1 MADAAQLTKEINFL
15 REQAALERQSDP
27 RGVASTATIGRL
39 GDALYAREKLDPG
52 AQDRELAARASS
64 PKKPDGTPV
73 SSEGTNSSIPS
84 GVAERKTES
93 APPRATDQLKN
104 GETRQETNAKTTA
117 SSAKKNLPAL
127 VRNPMEVFASS
138 NVLWTMACL
147 TPQQFNDPRLYRSTP
162 GALKNLVFSSAGRFD
177 ADRVST
183 FFGSPEFYINNFVMQ
198 TVIGANEATG
208 NSNAV
213 KFSFD
218 IIEPHSMGLLLQS
231 MQNAAIKA
239 GYLSYL
245 DNAPFVLRMDIQG
258 FNELGQNLSTIK
270 PKFFVMKLSSTKF
283 VVNEGGSVYKV
294 EAIPYNHQAFSDAIN
309 TTYSDVKISASG
321 NGHVFDILSGSSTS
335 LMAYLNKN
343 EEKLLAEGKIS
354 VKDEYV
360 IQFPILSSDWQSSA
374 GNQAE
379 IKKATV
385 DPNAPATNRTAVQAS
400 MIKTDPQLLDKNSI
414 ASASLGFDQK
424 SGGRAVFKRAGDQY
438 DEKTGVLKRD
448 GMTIDPKTRAFQ
460 FGQSQSLTSIINQVI
475 LSSEYA
481 TEALEPKFLTPQGFI
496 KWFKLDIQ
504 MELLKF
510 DEVIGDYAKKITYRV
525 VPYLV
530 HQSIFAN
537 ATSAP
542 VGYAELMKSVVKE
555 YQYIYTG
562 QNVDILSFNI
572 DINNLFYA
580 GANPK
585 PEAEAAK
592 TGNQDQKAAEDR
604 PSSTKTGKGPATEVQ
619 SAQTGRARPKRDP
632 RLLKGFKGG
641 SENKSVE
648 QNVAENF
655 QEAFISGSSADL
667 VTINLEV
674 LGDPYWLIDSG
685 MSNYFTGAAS
695 PTAQITDDGTMNYES
710 GNVYIYISLRTPA
723 DVNTLTGL
731 YDFSI
736 AGKES
741 PFGGIYRVVTCE
753 NQFNDGNWKQKL
765 KCIRMPGPQGPEVNE
780 TITGDKPSVI
790 DKQSTS
796 ATEIGD
802 KEPPK
807 TSPIDSS
814 GSNTAS
820 NTGAGT
826 NTAAGGNNAASNTR
840 TTTTSNLPPRVVGFR
855 YYRDLGQN

>member
-1 MADAAQLTKEINFL
+1 MVARFL
-15 REQAALERQSDP
+15 ANAVEQF
-27 RGVASTATIGRL
+27 
-39 GDALYAREKLDPG
+39 
-52 AQDRELAARASS
+52 
-64 PKKPDGTPV
+64 KPDGTRAIA
-73 SSEGTNSSIPS
+73 EFTNSVLSI
-84 GVAERKTES
+84 GTAVRKTLEVP
-93 APPRATDQLKN
+93 ARASDVLEN
-104 GETRQETNAKTTA
+104 GKSNQETKSNTTA
-117 SSAKKNLPAL
+117 ASAKKNLPSL
-127 VRNPMEVFASS
+127 VRSPMEVFAS
-138 NVLWTMACL
+138 NNILWTFACL
-147 TPQQFNDPRLYRSTP
+147 PPEQFNDPRSYRNKPS
-162 GALKNLVFSSAGRFD
+162 ALKNIVFSSGGRFD
-177 ADRVST
+177 ADRVAT
-183 FFGSPEFYINNFVMQ
+183 FFGSPEYYINNFIMQ

-231 MQNAAIKA
+231 MQNAAVKA

-258 FNELGQNLSTIK
+258 FNELGQNLSQIK
-270 PKFFVMKLSSTKF
+270 PKYFVMKLSSTKF
-283 VVNEGGSVYKV
+283 TVNEGGSVYKV
-294 EAIPYNHQAFSDAIN
+294 EAIPYNHQGFSDAIN

-321 NGHVFDILSGSSTS
+321 KGHVFDLLSGSEGS
-335 LMAYLNKN
+335 LVAYLNKN
-343 EEKLLAEGKIS
+343 EKKLKAEGKVTEI
-354 VKDEYV
+354 DEYV

-374 GNQAE
+374 GNQSE

-385 DPNAPATNRTAVQAS
+385 DPNAVETKKTAAKTS
-400 MIKTDPQLLDKNSI
+400 MIKIDPQLLDQNSM
-414 ASASLGFDQK
+414 ASASLGFDQS

-438 DEKTGVLKRD
+438 DEKTGVLKRE
-448 GMTIDPKTRAFQ
+448 GMTINPKTRAFQ
-460 FGQSQSLTSIINQVI
+460 FGQSQSLTAIINQVI

-481 TEALEPKFLTPQGFI
+481 TEALEPGNLTPQGFI
-496 KWFKLDIQ
+496 KWFKLDVQI
-504 MELLKF
+504 ELLKP
-510 DEVIGDYAKKITYRV
+510 DPLTGDYAKRITYRV

-542 VGYAELMKSVVKE
+542 VGYAELMKDVVKE

-562 QNVDILSFNI
+562 QNVDILSFSI

-592 TGNQDQKAAEDR
+592 TATQDQNAAETKN
-604 PSSTKTGKGPATEVQ
+604 SSTKTGKGQAAEVQ

-641 SENKSVE
+641 SEYKSVE

-655 QEAFISGSSADL
+655 QEAFISGSSADM
-667 VTINLEV
+667 VTVNLEI

-685 MSNYFTGAAS
+685 MSNYFVGAAS

-710 GNVYIYISLRTPA
+710 GNVYIYITFRTPA

-741 PFGGIYRVVTCE
+741 PFGGIYRVVSCE

-780 TITGDKPSVI
+780 TITGDKASVVNKAEVPAI
-790 DKQSTS
+790 
-796 ATEIGD
+796 EIGE

-807 TSPIDSS
+807 TSLIDS
-814 GSNTAS
+814 GSTNSAVGADTAS
-820 NTGAGT
+820 SSNNGTGAQ
-826 NTAAGGNNAASNTR
+826 
-840 TTTTSNLPPRVVGFR
+840 TTTTSNQPQRKVGFR

>member
-1 MADAAQLTKEINFL
+1 MVARFL
-15 REQAALERQSDP
+15 ANAVEQF
-27 RGVASTATIGRL
+27 
-39 GDALYAREKLDPG
+39 
-52 AQDRELAARASS
+52 
-64 PKKPDGTPV
+64 KPDGTRAIT
-73 SSEGTNSSIPS
+73 EFTNSVLSI
-84 GVAERKTES
+84 GTAVRKTLETP
-93 APPRATDQLKN
+93 ARASDVLEN
-104 GETRQETNAKTTA
+104 GKSNQETKSNTTA
-117 SSAKKNLPAL
+117 ASAKKNLPAL
-127 VRNPMEVFASS
+127 VRNPLEVFAS
-138 NVLWTMACL
+138 NNILWTFACL
-147 TPQQFNDPRLYRSTP
+147 TPEQFNDPRSYRNNPS
-162 GALKNLVFSSAGRFD
+162 ALKNIVFSSAGRFD
-177 ADRVST
+177 ADRVAT
-183 FFGSPEFYINNFVMQ
+183 FFGSPEYYINNFVMQ

-231 MQNAAIKA
+231 MQNAAVKA

-258 FNELGQNLSTIK
+258 FNELGQNLSQIK
-270 PKFFVMKLSSTKF
+270 PKFFVMKLSTTKF
-283 VVNEGGSVYKV
+283 TVNEGGSVYKV
-294 EAIPYNHQAFSDAIN
+294 EAIPYNHQGFADSIN

-321 NGHVFDILSGSSTS
+321 KGHVFDLLSGGEGS
-335 LMAYLNKN
+335 LVAYLNKN
-343 EEKLLAEGKIS
+343 EKKLKAEGKVTEI
-354 VKDEYV
+354 DEYV

-374 GNQAE
+374 GNQSE

-385 DPNAPATNRTAVQAS
+385 DPNAPDTKKAAAKTS
-400 MIKTDPQLLDKNSI
+400 MIKIDPQLLDQNSM
-414 ASASLGFDQK
+414 ASASLGFDQS
-424 SGGRAVFKRAGDQY
+424 SGGRAIFKRAGDQY

-460 FGQSQSLTSIINQVI
+460 FGQNQSLTSIINQVI

-481 TEALEPKFLTPQGFI
+481 TEALEPANLTPQGFI
-496 KWFKLDIQ
+496 KWFKLDVQI
-504 MELLKF
+504 ELLKP
-510 DEVIGDYAKKITYRV
+510 DTITGDYAKKITYRV

-542 VGYAELMKSVVKE
+542 VGYAELMKDVVKE

-562 QNVDILSFNI
+562 QNVDILSFSI
-572 DINNLFYA
+572 DINNLFNS

-592 TGNQDQKAAEDR
+592 TATQDQNAAETKN
-604 PSSTKTGKGPATEVQ
+604 SSTKTGKGQAVEVQ

-632 RLLKGFKGG
+632 RLLKGYKGG
-641 SENKSVE
+641 SEYKSVE

-655 QEAFISGSSADL
+655 QEAFISGSSADM
-667 VTINLEV
+667 VTVNLEI

-685 MSNYFTGAAS
+685 MSNYFVGAAS

-710 GNVYIYISLRTPA
+710 GNVYIYITFRTPA

-741 PFGGIYRVVTCE
+741 PFGGIYRVVSCE

-780 TITGDKPSVI
+780 TITGDKASVVNKADVPAI
-790 DKQSTS
+790 
-796 ATEIGD
+796 EIGD

-807 TSPIDSS
+807 TSLIDS
-814 GSNTAS
+814 GSTTSVGADTAS
-820 NTGAGT
+820 SSSSSTGSQT
-826 NTAAGGNNAASNTR
+826 TT
-840 TTTTSNLPPRVVGFR
+840 TTTTSNQPQRKVGFR

>member
-1 MADAAQLTKEINFL
+1 M
-15 REQAALERQSDP
+15 
-27 RGVASTATIGRL
+27 VARFIPEG
-39 GDALYAREKLDPG
+39 
-52 AQDRELAARASS
+52 QELVF
-64 PKKPDGTPV
+64 KPDGSVVRTNT
-73 SSEGTNSSIPS
+73 TNSSIPIGTAENITNVDPTRAS
-84 GVAERKTES
+84 NPLRGGVSTQQTS
-93 APPRATDQLKN
+93 NIT
-104 GETRQETNAKTTA
+104 TTA
-117 SSAKKNLPAL
+117 FVKDLPAL
-127 VRNPMEVFASS
+127 VTNPMEQFASM

-147 TPQQFNDPRLYRSTP
+147 TPQQYNDPSLYRNIS
-162 GALKNLVFSSAGRFD
+162 GNLTNIIFSSGGRFD
-177 ADRVST
+177 TDRVAT
-183 FFGSPEFYINNFVMQ
+183 FFGSPEYYINNFVMQ

-218 IIEPHSMGLLLQS
+218 ILEPYSMGLLLQS
-231 MQNAAIKA
+231 MQTAAVEA

-245 DNAPFVLRMDIQG
+245 DNAPFVLKMDIQG
-258 FNELGQNLSTIK
+258 YDNQGIELTVIK
-270 PKFFVMKLSSTKF
+270 SKYFVMKLSSTKF
-283 VVNEGGSVYKV
+283 TVNENGSTYKV
-294 EAIPYNHQAFSDAIN
+294 EAIPYNHQGFSDSIN

-321 NGHVFDILSGSSTS
+321 PGLVFDLLAGADTS

-343 EEKLLAEGKIS
+343 EEKLQAEGKIS
-354 VKDEYV
+354 EKDEYV
-360 IQFPILSSDWQSSA
+360 IQFPILSSDWKSSA

-385 DPNAPATNRTAVQAS
+385 DPNAPDTKKTAVQSS
-400 MIKTDPQLLDKNSI
+400 MIKIDPQLLDQNSI
-414 ASASLGFDQK
+414 ASASLGFNQS

-438 DEKTGVLKRD
+438 DEKTGVLIRD

-496 KWFKLDIQ
+496 KWFKLDVQI
-504 MELLKF
+504 ELLKF
-510 DEVIGDYAKKITYRV
+510 DKLTGDYAKKITYRV
-525 VPYLV
+525 VPYFV

-542 VGYAELMKSVVKE
+542 IGYIQLMKDVVKE

-562 QNVDILSFNI
+562 QNVDILSFSI
-572 DINNLFYA
+572 DINNLFYT

-592 TGNQDQKAAEDR
+592 TSNQDQNGAEVL
-604 PSSTKTGKGPATEVQ
+604 PSSTKTGKGPATAVQ
-619 SAQTGRARPKRDP
+619 LAQTGRARPRRDP
-632 RLLKGFKGG
+632 RLLAGYKGG

-655 QEAFISGSSADL
+655 QDAFISGSSADM

-723 DVNTLTGL
+723 DVDPLTGL
-731 YDFSI
+731 YKFSV

-741 PFGGIYRVVTCE
+741 PFGGIYRVVSCE
-753 NQFNDGNWKQKL
+753 NTFSDGNWKQKL

-780 TITGDKPSVI
+780 TVTGEGTPVI
-790 DKQSTS
+790 EKESS
-796 ATEIGD
+796 PATEIGP

-807 TSPIDSS
+807 TSIVNS
-814 GSNTAS
+814 GSS
-820 NTGAGT
+820 YTGSIGNAT
-826 NTAAGGNNAASNTR
+826 NGPTNRAAVANNGAASSSANTTDNLR
-840 TTTTSNLPPRVVGFR
+840 NSSRRSAKAAADKKATTTTSNQAPPVTGFK
-855 YYRDLGQN
+855 YYRDLGQK

>member
-1 MADAAQLTKEINFL
+1 MVARFL
-15 REQAALERQSDP
+15 ANVVEQ
-27 RGVASTATIGRL
+27 
-39 GDALYAREKLDPG
+39 Y
-52 AQDRELAARASS
+52 
-64 PKKPDGTPV
+64 KPDGTRAIA
-73 SSEGTNSSIPS
+73 EFTNSTLAI
-84 GVAERKTES
+84 GNAVRKTLELP
-93 APPRATDQLKN
+93 ARATDVLQN
-104 GETRQETNAKTTA
+104 GESKLETKSNTTA
-117 SSAKKNLPAL
+117 ASAKKNLPAL
-127 VRNPMEVFASS
+127 VRNPMEVFASN
-138 NVLWTMACL
+138 NVLWTLACL
-147 TPQQFNDPRLYRSTP
+147 TPQQFNDPKTYRDNPS
-162 GALKNLVFSSAGRFD
+162 ALKNIVFSSAGRFD
-177 ADRVST
+177 EDRVAT
-183 FFGSPEFYINNFVMQ
+183 FFGSPEYYINNFVMQ

-231 MQNAAIKA
+231 MQNAAVKA

-258 FNELGQNLSTIK
+258 FNELGQNLSQIK
-270 PKFFVMKLSSTKF
+270 SKYFVMKLSSTKF
-283 VVNEGGSVYKV
+283 TVSESGSVYKV
-294 EAIPYNHQAFSDAIN
+294 EAIPYNHQGFSDAIN

-321 NGHVFDILSGSSTS
+321 KGHVFDLLSGSAGS
-335 LMAYLNKN
+335 LMAYLNNN
-343 EEKLLAEGKIS
+343 EKKLKADGKITEM
-354 VKDEYV
+354 DEYV

-374 GNQAE
+374 GNQSE

-385 DPNAPATNRTAVQAS
+385 NPSEGDTAKTAVQTS
-400 MIKTDPQLLDKNSI
+400 MIKTDPQLLDQNSI
-414 ASASLGFDQK
+414 ASASLGFDQS
-424 SGGRAVFKRAGDQY
+424 SGGRAIFKRAGDQY
-438 DEKTGVLKRD
+438 DEKTGVLKRE

-460 FGQSQSLTSIINQVI
+460 FGQSQSLTAIINQVI

-481 TEALEPKFLTPQGFI
+481 TDALEPKNLTPQGFI

-504 MELLKF
+504 IELLKF
-510 DEVIGDYAKKITYRV
+510 DVITGDYAKKITYRV

-542 VGYAELMKSVVKE
+542 VGYAELMKDVVKE

-562 QNVDILSFNI
+562 QNVDILSFSI

-585 PEAEAAK
+585 PETDAAK
-592 TGNQDQKAAEDR
+592 TATQDQNASETKN
-604 PSSTKTGKGPATEVQ
+604 SSTRTGKGQSAEVQ

-641 SENKSVE
+641 SEYKSVE

-655 QEAFISGSSADL
+655 QEAFISGSSADM
-667 VTINLEV
+667 VTVNLEI

-685 MSNYFTGAAS
+685 MSNYFVGAAS

-710 GNVYIYISLRTPA
+710 GNVYIYMTFRTPA

-780 TITGDKPSVI
+780 TITGDKASVVNKA
-790 DKQSTS
+790 DVP
-796 ATEIGD
+796 AVEIGE
-802 KEPPK
+802 KEAPK
-807 TSPIDSS
+807 TSLIDSS
-814 GSNTAS
+814 STNSTVGADTAS
-820 NTGAGT
+820 PSNGTGT
-826 NTAAGGNNAASNTR
+826 QTT
-840 TTTTSNLPPRVVGFR
+840 TTTTSNQSQRRVGFR

>member
-1 MADAAQLTKEINFL
+1 MVARFL
-15 REQAALERQSDP
+15 ANAVEQF
-27 RGVASTATIGRL
+27 
-39 GDALYAREKLDPG
+39 
-52 AQDRELAARASS
+52 
-64 PKKPDGTPV
+64 KPDGTRAIT
-73 SSEGTNSSIPS
+73 EFTNSVLSI
-84 GVAERKTES
+84 GTAVRKTLETP
-93 APPRATDQLKN
+93 ARASDVLEN
-104 GETRQETNAKTTA
+104 GKSNQETKSNTTA
-117 SSAKKNLPAL
+117 ASAKKNLPAL
-127 VRNPMEVFASS
+127 VRNSMEVFAS
-138 NVLWTMACL
+138 NNILWTFACL
-147 TPQQFNDPRLYRSTP
+147 TPEQFNDPRSYRNNP
-162 GALKNLVFSSAGRFD
+162 AALKNIVFSSGGRFD
-177 ADRVST
+177 SDRVAT
-183 FFGSPEFYINNFVMQ
+183 FFGSPEYYINNFVMQ

-231 MQNAAIKA
+231 MQNAAVKA

-258 FNELGQNLSTIK
+258 FNELGQNLSQIK
-270 PKFFVMKLSSTKF
+270 PKFFVMKLSTTKF
-283 VVNEGGSVYKV
+283 TVNEGGSVYKV
-294 EAIPYNHQAFSDAIN
+294 EAIPYNHQGFADSIN

-321 NGHVFDILSGSSTS
+321 KGHVFDLLSGSTGS
-335 LMAYLNKN
+335 LVAYLNNN
-343 EEKLLAEGKIS
+343 EKKLKAEGKVTEI
-354 VKDEYV
+354 DEYV

-374 GNQAE
+374 GNQSE

-385 DPNAPATNRTAVQAS
+385 DPNATDTKKVAAKTS
-400 MIKTDPQLLDKNSI
+400 MIKIDPQLLDQNSM
-414 ASASLGFDQK
+414 ASASLGFDQS
-424 SGGRAVFKRAGDQY
+424 SGGRAIFKRAGDQY

-460 FGQSQSLTSIINQVI
+460 FGQNQSLTAIINQVI

-481 TEALEPKFLTPQGFI
+481 TEALEPANLTPQGFI
-496 KWFKLDIQ
+496 KWFKLDVQI
-504 MELLKF
+504 ELLKP
-510 DEVIGDYAKKITYRV
+510 DTLTGDYAKKITYRV

-542 VGYAELMKSVVKE
+542 VGYAELMKDVVKE

-562 QNVDILSFNI
+562 QNVDILSFSI
-572 DINNLFYA
+572 DINNLFNA

-592 TGNQDQKAAEDR
+592 TATQDQNAAETKN
-604 PSSTKTGKGPATEVQ
+604 SSTKTGKGQAAEVQ

-632 RLLKGFKGG
+632 RLLKGYKGG
-641 SENKSVE
+641 SEYKSVE

-655 QEAFISGSSADL
+655 QEAFISGSSADM
-667 VTINLEV
+667 VTVNLEI

-685 MSNYFTGAAS
+685 MSNYFVGAAS

-710 GNVYIYISLRTPA
+710 GNVYIYITFRTPA

-741 PFGGIYRVVTCE
+741 PFGGIYRVVSCE

-780 TITGDKPSVI
+780 TITGDKASVVNKADVPAI
-790 DKQSTS
+790 
-796 ATEIGD
+796 EIGD

-807 TSPIDSS
+807 TSLIDS
-814 GSNTAS
+814 GSTTSVGADTAS
-820 NTGAGT
+820 SSSSGTGSQT
-826 NTAAGGNNAASNTR
+826 TT
-840 TTTTSNLPPRVVGFR
+840 TTTTSNKPQRKVGFI

>member
-1 MADAAQLTKEINFL
+1 M
-15 REQAALERQSDP
+15 
-27 RGVASTATIGRL
+27 VARFIPDGFGIAF
-39 GDALYAREKLDPG
+39 
-52 AQDRELAARASS
+52 
-64 PKKPDGTPV
+64 KPDGSAVIANP
-73 SSEGTNSSIPS
+73 TNSSIPI
-84 GVAERKTES
+84 GYAFRKTEEV
-93 APPRATDQLKN
+93 PPRPSDPIKD
-104 GETRQETNAKTTA
+104 GESKQETKSNTTA
-117 SSAKKNLPAL
+117 ASAKKNLPSL
-127 VRNPMEVFASS
+127 VKNPMEVFASS
-138 NVLWTMACL
+138 NILWTMACL
-147 TPQQFNDPRLYRSTP
+147 TPEQFNNPKLYRNIP
-162 GALKNLVFSSAGRFD
+162 GALTNLVFSSAGRFD
-177 ADRVST
+177 ADRVAT
-183 FFGSPEFYINNFVMQ
+183 FFGSPEYYINNFVMQ
-198 TVIGANEATG
+198 TIIGANEATG

-231 MQNAAIKA
+231 MQNAAVKA

-245 DNAPFVLRMDIQG
+245 DNAPFVLRMDVQG
-258 FNELGQNLSTIK
+258 FNELGQNLSQIK
-270 PKFFVMKLSSTKF
+270 PKYFVMKLASTKF
-283 VVNEGGSVYKV
+283 TVNESGSVYKV
-294 EAIPYNHQAFSDAIN
+294 EAIPYNHQGFSDTIN

-321 NGHVFDILSGSSTS
+321 NGHVFDLLSGSDTS

-343 EEKLLAEGKIS
+343 EEKLKAEGKITE
-354 VKDEYV
+354 KDEYV
-360 IQFPILSSDWQSSA
+360 IQFPILSSDWKSSA
-374 GNQAE
+374 GNQEE

-385 DPNAPATNRTAVQAS
+385 DPNADTTKKTAVQAS
-400 MIKTDPQLLDKNSI
+400 MIKTDPQLLDQNSI
-414 ASASLGFDQK
+414 ASASLGFSQK

-481 TEALEPKFLTPQGFI
+481 TNALEPKFLTPQGFI

-504 MELLKF
+504 IELLKP
-510 DEVIGDYAKKITYRV
+510 DKLTGDYAKKITYRV

-542 VGYAELMKSVVKE
+542 VGYAELMKDVVKE

-562 QNVDILSFNI
+562 QNVDILSFNVE
-572 DINNLFYA
+572 INNLFYA

-585 PEAEAAK
+585 PEAEAAN

-604 PSSTKTGKGPATEVQ
+604 PSSTKTGKGQATEVQ
-619 SAQTGRARPKRDP
+619 SAQAGRSRPRRDP

-655 QEAFISGSSADL
+655 QDAFISGSSADM

-685 MSNYFTGAAS
+685 MSNYFVGAAS

-741 PFGGIYRVVTCE
+741 PFGGIYRIVMCE

-780 TITGDKPSVI
+780 TVTGDKASVV
-790 DKQSTS
+790 DKESTP

-802 KEPPK
+802 KTPPK
-807 TSPIDSS
+807 TSPIESS
-814 GSNTAS
+814 PAVNLTGSDADKRAAISGQRNTA
-820 NTGAGT
+820 T
-826 NTAAGGNNAASNTR
+826 
-840 TTTTSNLPPRVVGFR
+840 TTTTSNQPTRVVGFR